1 MESRVM
7 NTETH
12 TITYDTYIFPKGGVM
27 VNIFMLVSIHLYHT
41 IITNARDL
49 FYVMGIQLEKLL
61 WVDKVLTG
69 DKSGI
74 NRGVNKGITKR
85 LLEITRSNQ

>member
-1 MESRVM
+1 M

-27 VNIFMLVSIHLYHT
+27 VHLCMLVSIILYHT
-41 IITNARDL
+41 ILTNSRDL
-49 FYVMGIQLEKLL
+49 FYILSIQLEKPLFI
-61 WVDKVLTG
+61 DKILTG

-74 NRGVNKGITKR
+74 NRGVNMGITKR
-85 LLEITRSNQ
+85 LLEITRSNKY